1 MKKNKPTIITRS
13 RLYSGGGG
21 MDLSSLQGMAGGSS
35 SGGAGFSG
43 LFGAIDS
50 SVQNTLD
57 IARMFIP
64 KQENPHLVSRR
75 ALRGYD
81 LGGALQVASTA
92 ASQVAQVASNINDVN
107 DKAKAVEEDIKGQV
121 TNPSPSA
128 STEDLLSKWSSWNPT
143 APISWKDLTN
153 KGSALS
159 YGTDMF
165 SMSSQGAA
173 SGASLGPIGA
183 IAGGVGGLVS
193 GFFSNWGAKRRAKKK
208 ARRINKMIDAQNLS
222 TQRAFSNQAGQLD
235 DEMVANE
242 LSDFTGWEAAYGGPL
257 FANGGRIHIDP
268 KNRGKFTETKRRT
281 GKTTEELT
289 HSSNPLTRKRA
300 IFAQNARKWKH
311 AFGGNLMT
319 HGADFP
325 TGLILIGNGGTHE
338 ENPLEGVPMGMDSE
352 GIPNLVEEGEVIFND
367 YVFSKRLK
375 VPKAVKKKY
384 RLGGA
389 KSLTFADAA
398 IQMGKESEERPNDPI
413 SQRGLEDW
421 MLKLMVA
428 QEQLRAKKGKTNTFA
443 NGGPVR
449 RYGDAG
455 PLPIMMRDPNNP
467 FALPEDMLRLRQL
480 PPVVESS
487 NTIDPKRTIDP
498 NRSALSV
505 IAERHST
512 PNRVDEEG
520 NLVLGATFINPKDDP
535 LNIVKYEGELPSD
548 VVSKLSTSP
557 ADPSKK
563 GTKGKIDLGSGNMDL
578 LRFAPAFSQG
588 LQTLTDALGLTNR
601 PDFALGRKIREA
613 NRQVRGIGTRAAG
626 QRMSY
631 RPIDMWAAINN
642 FNSQMAAQRSALRNS
657 GNRVGSAGQLLA
669 SAYNQNRA
677 LGELYAGMEKENWNR
692 LTQAITHNTSVD
704 QANRNAELQA
714 AQADAAQGNIRA
726 QNLITAAKADDAE
739 ETAYA
744 QARATNK
751 DNFFNT
757 LGTIGKE
764 RIDRNMMRGLIES
777 GVFGTPNQA
786 MLEALGYLGINPIK
800 KAKGGK
806 LKKRGLTY

>member
-1 MKKNKPTIITRS
+1 MKKKKLTTINKAVP
-13 RLYSGGGG
+13 LW
-21 MDLSSLQGMAGGSS
+21 
-35 SGGAGFSG
+35 
-43 LFGAIDS
+43 
-50 SVQNTLD
+50 NTQP
-57 IARMFIP
+57 IYF
-64 KQENPHLVSRR
+64 
-75 ALRGYD
+75 D
-81 LGGALQVASTA
+81 LGGKLATVGAAAADQVASGIGRL
-92 ASQVAQVASNINDVN
+92 NEVN
-107 DKAKAVEEDIKGQV
+107 DRANMVEQETINSV
-121 TNPSPSA
+121 TNPTPAA
-128 STEDLLSKWSSWNPT
+128 STTDLLNSWASWNPT
-143 APISWKDLTN
+143 AHISYKDLLNGSTVGDMLSGAGN
-153 KGSALS
+153 GALAGSAFGGM
-159 YGTDMF
+159 YTGI
-165 SMSSQGAA
+165 GAA
-173 SGASLGPIGA
+173 
-183 IAGGVGGLVS
+183 AGLITRGLF
-193 GFFSNWGAKRRAKKK
+193 GWAAKREAKKK
-208 ARRINKMIDAQNLS
+208 ARKINNMIDAQNLS
-222 TQRAFSNQAGQLD
+222 TQRAFSNQAEQLD

-311 AFGGNLMT
+311 AFGGDLMT

-375 VPKAVKKKY
+375 VPKAVRKKY

-398 IQMGKESEERPNDPI
+398 IQMSKESEERPNDPI

-443 NGGPVR
+443 NGGLVR
-449 RYGDAG
+449 KYGDAG
-455 PLPIMMRDPNNP
+455 PLPMITRDPNNP
-467 FALPEDMLRLRQL
+467 FTLPEDILRLRQL
-480 PPVVESS
+480 PPV
-487 NTIDPKRTIDP
+487 IDPK
-498 NRSALSV
+498 RSALSV
-505 IAERHST
+505 IAERKSADA
-512 PNRVDEEG
+512 PIIQDADG
-520 NLVLGATFINPKDDP
+520 NLYKMQYDYSTSDP
-535 LNIVKYEGELPSD
+535 LNISAKRTEVKLPENTEDSEVKD
-548 VVSKLSTSP
+548 TVTKPEKTTTGSKS
-557 ADPSKK
+557 
-563 GTKGKIDLGSGNMDL
+563 MDL

-601 PDFALGRKIREA
+601 PDFALGKKIREA

-626 QRMSY
+626 QRIGY
-631 RPIDMWAAINN
+631 KPTDEWAAINN
-642 FNSQMAAQRSALRNS
+642 FNAQMAAQRSALRNS
-657 GNRVGSAGQLLA
+657 GNRVGAAGQLLA

-692 LTQAITHNTSVD
+692 LTQAITHNTSID

-777 GVFGTPNQA
+777 GVFGTPNQS
-786 MLEALGYLGINPIK
+786 MLEALGYLGINPTK

>member
-1 MKKNKPTIITRS
+1 MKKKKLRTINKPN
-13 RLYSGGGG
+13 LFLSGGSVDLGSIGGSTGGG
-21 MDLSSLQGMAGGSS
+21 MGYST
-35 SGGAGFSG
+35 
-43 LFGAIDS
+43 LFNAIDS
-50 SVQNTLD
+50 QVQNITD
-57 IARMFIP
+57 IAKMFIP
-64 KQENPHLVSRR
+64 KVDNPHMVSRR
-75 ALRGYD
+75 ALRGFD
-81 LGGALQVASTA
+81 LGGALQVANTA
-92 ASQVAQVASNINDVN
+92 ASQVASVVGNINEVN
-107 DKAKAVEEDIKGQV
+107 DKAKAVEEDIKGAV
-121 TNPSPSA
+121 TNPTPSS
-128 STEDLLSKWSSWNPT
+128 STEDLLSKWSSWSPT
-143 APISWKDLTN
+143 AHISWKDLTN

-159 YGTDMF
+159 YGADMF

-173 SGASLGPIGA
+173 AGSSLGPIGA
-183 IAGGVGGLVS
+183 IAGGVGGLIS
-193 GFFSNWGAKRRAKKK
+193 GFFGNWGARRRAKKK
-208 ARRINKMIDAQNLS
+208 ARKINNMIDAQNLS
-222 TQRAFSNQAGQLD
+222 TQRAFTNQAEQLD
-235 DEMVANE
+235 NEMIARD
-242 LSDFTGWEAAYGGPL
+242 LADFTGWEAAYGGPL
-257 FANGGRIHIDP
+257 HF
-268 KNRGKFTETKRRT
+268 
-281 GKTTEELT
+281 
-289 HSSNPLTRKRA
+289 
-300 IFAQNARKWKH
+300 

-384 RLGGA
+384 KLGGA

-449 RYGDAG
+449 KFAYAGALPTDYGTLTGNLTDMSWMKD
-455 PLPIMMRDPNNP
+455 LK
-467 FALPEDMLRLRQL
+467 LPEDDVTQSDWWKTKIE
-480 PPVVESS
+480 PVG
-487 NTIDPKRTIDP
+487 TAKIDPATTI
-498 NRSALSV
+498 AL
-505 IAERHST
+505 AGDQT
-512 PNRVDEEG
+512 
-520 NLVLGATFINPKDDP
+520 AYT
-535 LNIVKYEGELPSD
+535 
-548 VVSKLSTSP
+548 SKGDIPLSTIEGL
-557 ADPSKK
+557 D
-563 GTKGKIDLGSGNMDL
+563 GTKAAVKESRRREKEKGKGAAGVSMDL

-601 PDFALGRKIREA
+601 PDFALGKKIGRA

-626 QRMSY
+626 QRIGY
-631 RPIDMWAAINN
+631 KPTDEWAAINN
-642 FNSQMAAQRSALRNS
+642 FNAQMAAQRSALRNS
-657 GNRVGSAGQLLA
+657 GNRVGAAGQLLA

-744 QARATNK
+744 QAKATNR

-757 LGTIGKE
+757 IGTIGKE

-786 MLEALGYLGINPIK
+786 MLEALGYLGINPTK

>member
-1 MKKNKPTIITRS
+1 MKKKKLTTINKAVP
-13 RLYSGGGG
+13 LW
-21 MDLSSLQGMAGGSS
+21 
-35 SGGAGFSG
+35 
-43 LFGAIDS
+43 
-50 SVQNTLD
+50 NTQP
-57 IARMFIP
+57 IYF
-64 KQENPHLVSRR
+64 
-75 ALRGYD
+75 D
-81 LGGALQVASTA
+81 LGGKLATVGAAAADQVASGIGRL
-92 ASQVAQVASNINDVN
+92 NEVN
-107 DKAKAVEEDIKGQV
+107 DRANMVEQETINSV
-121 TNPSPSA
+121 TNPTPAA
-128 STEDLLSKWSSWNPT
+128 STTDLLNSWASWNPT
-143 APISWKDLTN
+143 AHISYKDLLN
-153 KGSALS
+153 GSTVGDMLSGAGNGALAGS
-159 YGTDMF
+159 VFGGMYTGI
-165 SMSSQGAA
+165 GAA
-173 SGASLGPIGA
+173 
-183 IAGGVGGLVS
+183 AGLITRGLF
-193 GFFSNWGAKRRAKKK
+193 GWAAKREAKKK
-208 ARRINKMIDAQNLS
+208 ARKINNMIDAQNLS
-222 TQRAFSNQAGQLD
+222 TQRAFTNQAKQLD
-235 DEMVANE
+235 DEMIARD
-242 LSDFTGWEAAYGGPL
+242 LADFTGWEAAYGGPL
-257 FANGGRIHIDP
+257 HF
-268 KNRGKFTETKRRT
+268 
-281 GKTTEELT
+281 
-289 HSSNPLTRKRA
+289 
-300 IFAQNARKWKH
+300 

-375 VPKAVKKKY
+375 VPKAVRKKY

-398 IQMGKESEERPNDPI
+398 IQMSKESEERPNDPI

-449 RYGDAG
+449 RYDDAG

-467 FALPEDMLRLRQL
+467 FALPEDLLRLRQL
-480 PPVVESS
+480 PPV
-487 NTIDPKRTIDP
+487 IDPK
-498 NRSALSV
+498 RSALSV
-505 IAERHST
+505 IAERKSADA
-512 PNRVDEEG
+512 PIRQDADG
-520 NLVLGATFINPKDDP
+520 NLYKMQYDYSTSDP
-535 LNIVKYEGELPSD
+535 LNISAKRTEVKLPENTEDS
-548 VVSKLSTSP
+548 VVKDTVKTATGSKS
-557 ADPSKK
+557 
-563 GTKGKIDLGSGNMDL
+563 MDL

-601 PDFALGRKIREA
+601 PDFALGKKIRAA

-626 QRMSY
+626 QRIGYKPM
-631 RPIDMWAAINN
+631 DEWAAINN
-642 FNSQMAAQRSALRNS
+642 FNAQMAAQRSALRNS
-657 GNRVGSAGQLLA
+657 GNRVGAAGQLLA

-692 LTQAITHNTSVD
+692 LIQAITHNTSVD

-777 GVFGTPNQA
+777 GVFGTPNQSI
-786 MLEALGYLGINPIK
+786 LEALGYLGINPTK
-800 KAKGGK
+800 RAKGGK
-806 LKKRGLTY
+806 LKKRGLIY

>member
-1 MKKNKPTIITRS
+1 MKKKKLRTINKPNLFLS
-13 RLYSGGGG
+13 RGSVDLGSIGGSTGGG
-21 MDLSSLQGMAGGSS
+21 MGYST
-35 SGGAGFSG
+35 
-43 LFGAIDS
+43 LFNAIDS
-50 SVQNTLD
+50 QVQNATD
-57 IARMFIP
+57 IAKMFIP
-64 KQENPHLVSRR
+64 KVDNPHMVSRR

-81 LGGALQVASTA
+81 LGGALQVANTA
-92 ASQVAQVASNINDVN
+92 ASQVASVVGNINEVN
-107 DKAKAVEEDIKGQV
+107 DKAKAVEEDIKGAV
-121 TNPSPSA
+121 TNPTPSS
-128 STEDLLSKWSSWNPT
+128 STEDLLSKWSSWSPT
-143 APISWKDLTN
+143 AHISWKDLTN

-159 YGTDMF
+159 YGADMF

-173 SGASLGPIGA
+173 AGSSLGPIGA
-183 IAGGVGGLVS
+183 IAGGVGGLIS
-193 GFFSNWGAKRRAKKK
+193 GFFGNWGARRRAKKK
-208 ARRINKMIDAQNLS
+208 ARKINNMIDAQNLS
-222 TQRAFSNQAGQLD
+222 TQRAFTNQAEQLD
-235 DEMVANE
+235 DEMIARD
-242 LSDFTGWEAAYGGPL
+242 LADFTGWEAAYGGPL
-257 FANGGRIHIDP
+257 HF
-268 KNRGKFTETKRRT
+268 
-281 GKTTEELT
+281 
-289 HSSNPLTRKRA
+289 
-300 IFAQNARKWKH
+300 

-375 VPKAVKKKY
+375 VPKAVRKKY

-398 IQMGKESEERPNDPI
+398 IQMSKESEERPNDPI
-413 SQRGLEDW
+413 SQRGLKDW

-467 FALPEDMLRLRQL
+467 FALPEDILRQL

-487 NTIDPKRTIDP
+487 NTIDPKR
-498 NRSALSV
+498 SALSV
-505 IAERHST
+505 IAERKSADA
-512 PNRVDEEG
+512 PIRQDADG
-520 NLVLGATFINPKDDP
+520 NLYKMQYDYSTSDP
-535 LNIVKYEGELPSD
+535 LNISAKRTEVKLPENTEDS
-548 VVSKLSTSP
+548 VVKNTVTKPEKTATGSKS
-557 ADPSKK
+557 
-563 GTKGKIDLGSGNMDL
+563 MDL

-601 PDFALGRKIREA
+601 PDFALGKKIRAA

-626 QRMSY
+626 QRIGYKPMDEWS
-631 RPIDMWAAINN
+631 AINN
-642 FNSQMAAQRSALRNS
+642 FNAQMAAQRSALRNS
-657 GNRVGSAGQLLA
+657 GNRVGAAGQLLA

-786 MLEALGYLGINPIK
+786 MLEALGYLGINPTK

>member
-1 MKKNKPTIITRS
+1 MKKNKLTIINRP

-21 MDLSSLQGMAGGSS
+21 MDLSALQGMVGGSS

-57 IARMFIP
+57 IARVFIP

-81 LGGALQVASTA
+81 LGGALQVANTA

-107 DKAKAVEEDIKGQV
+107 DRAKAVEEDIKGQV

-143 APISWKDLTN
+143 AHISWKDLTN

-159 YGTDMF
+159 YGVDMF
-165 SMSSQGAA
+165 SMSSEGAA

-208 ARRINKMIDAQNLS
+208 AKRINKMVDAQNLS
-222 TQRAFSNQAGQLD
+222 TQRAFSNQAEQLD

-268 KNRGKFTETKRRT
+268 ENRGKFTETKRRT

-311 AFGGNLMT
+311 AFGGDLMT
-319 HGADFP
+319 HGADFD
-325 TGLILIGNGGTHE
+325 TGLTLVGNGGTHE
-338 ENPLEGVPMGMDSE
+338 ENPNEGVPMGMDSE

-367 YVFSKRLK
+367 YVFSKRLR
-375 VPKAVKKKY
+375 VPKAVRKKY
-384 RLGGA
+384 KLRGT
-389 KSLTFADAA
+389 KPLTFADAA
-398 IQMGKESEERPNDPI
+398 IQMSKESEERPNDPI
-413 SQRGLEDW
+413 SQAGLEDG
-421 MLKLMVA
+421 MLKLMMA
-428 QEQLRAKKGKTNTFA
+428 QEQIRARQSGNKFAKGGRMGRLYEGTGTL
-443 NGGPVR
+443 PQQLML
-449 RYGDAG
+449 GDG
-455 PLPIMMRDPNNP
+455 SI
-467 FALPEDMLRLRQL
+467 
-480 PPVVESS
+480 V
-487 NTIDPKRTIDP
+487 T
-498 NRSALSV
+498 
-505 IAERHST
+505 
-512 PNRVDEEG
+512 G
-520 NLVLGATFINPKDDP
+520 NPKDMSWMDEIKLPDVNVEDSDWWKEKIEPIGSAPIDP
-535 LNIVKYEGELPSD
+535 DLTIASAGDQTSYTNKGDIPLTTLESLDGTAPMREE
-548 VVSKLSTSP
+548 SKRR
-557 ADPSKK
+557 AKERAK
-563 GTKGKIDLGSGNMDL
+563 AQGKTGASMDY
-578 LRFAPAFSQG
+578 LRFAPAISQG
-588 LQTLTDALGLTNR
+588 IQTLTDALGLTNR

-626 QRMSY
+626 QRMGY
-631 RPIDMWAAINN
+631 KPIDMWAAINN
-642 FNSQMAAQRSALRNS
+642 FNSQMAAQRSAIRNS

-677 LGELYAGMEKENWNR
+677 LGELYAGMEKANWDR

-704 QANRNAELQA
+704 QANRAAELQA

-744 QARATNK
+744 QARATNR

-757 LGTIGKE
+757 LGALGKE
-764 RIDRNMMRGLIES
+764 KIDRSMMKGLIES

-786 MLEALGYLGINPIK
+786 MLEALNYLGVNPKTTK
-800 KAKGGK
+800 KAKGGRINR
-806 LKKRGLTY
+806 KKRGLTY